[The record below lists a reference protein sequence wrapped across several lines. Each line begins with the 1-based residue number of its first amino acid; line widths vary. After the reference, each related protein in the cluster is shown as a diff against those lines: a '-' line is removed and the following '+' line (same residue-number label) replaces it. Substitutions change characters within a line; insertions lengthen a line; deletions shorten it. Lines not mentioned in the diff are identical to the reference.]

1 MYEKNSN
8 NNKHYIYCFHIY
20 SGISIFLYF
29 EKTIE
34 LKKYPR
40 RHKDTDPMHQRIP
53 TAMICCYVDS
63 ENGIEQLDTSDIE
76 TYEIWD
82 IEDTTPVVVYEDQY
96 SFADYILSNPPSYLI
111 KLYSTD
117 YIYIGRV
124 E

>member
-1 MYEKNSN
+1 MKRILTILSIILLVLPSIQVEGANSEK
-8 NNKHYIYCFHIY
+8 KVI
-20 SGISIFLYF
+20 
-29 EKTIE
+29 T
-34 LKKYPR
+34 LKKTQRFP
-40 RHKDTDPMHQRIP
+40 KDKDLRFKRIP

-96 SFADYILSNPPSYLI
+96 SFADYILSNPPSYLV
-111 KLYSTD
+111 KLYSPD

>member
-1 MYEKNSN
+1 
-8 NNKHYIYCFHIY
+8 
-20 SGISIFLYF
+20 
-29 EKTIE
+29 
-34 LKKYPR
+34 
-40 RHKDTDPMHQRIP
+40 MHQRIP

>member
-1 MYEKNSN
+1 MK
-8 NNKHYIYCFHIY
+8 KIVTI
-20 SGISIFLYF
+20 ISIIFIASIFTPASAYSSILK
-29 EKTIE
+29 KTIE

-63 ENGIEQLDTSDIE
+63 ENGIEQLDISDIE

-111 KLYSTD
+111 KLYSPD